1 MDPVLE
7 KFSMPFSEDGSF
19 YGLCLLPFLITLTIT
34 LILTVAITLALTLTF
49 KIKGRA
55 PLAPSQLHQG

>member
-7 KFSMPFSEDGSF
+7 KFPMAFSEDGSF
-19 YGLCLLPFLITLTIT
+19 YGLCLLPLLVSLTIT
-34 LILTVAITLALTLTF
+34 LILTVTVTLALTLTF
-49 KIKGRA
+49 NLKGRA